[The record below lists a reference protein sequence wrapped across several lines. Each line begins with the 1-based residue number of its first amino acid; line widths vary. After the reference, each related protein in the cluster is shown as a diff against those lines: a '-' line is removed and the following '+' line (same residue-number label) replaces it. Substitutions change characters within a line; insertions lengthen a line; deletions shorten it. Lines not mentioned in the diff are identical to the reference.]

1 MAVVTDPFVA
11 ADLQY
16 TLPTILADYI
26 NRGTFPKAIAANFF
40 TDLSYLTTEGGRVIT
55 VPDVYTNQFTVSTQS
70 VQGAEITTQGP
81 AQASNT
87 LTLNTHK
94 YIAFII
100 GDADLVQIAS
110 KYQLL
115 TVYAEESAKL
125 LIRGLEDAIF
135 ALIPS
140 LTNNVGTTTTNVTDQ
155 SIRDAITLL
164 DGADYDITNG
174 NAAFF
179 FHPKV
184 FWGQLGSI
192 VKYYSNNI
200 SQFNYLRTG
209 NFGPFDASRGLKGVL
224 YDIPVF
230 TSSRLPD
237 SATVAQ
243 GMLASKMA
251 IGFAIQ
257 NGGQGNDG
265 VQDGQMT
272 VANRVRT
279 QMEYQ
284 LRNLGMLCVVDMIF
298 GVALLRPAA
307 AVWIKS
313 NDTSAA

>member
-1 MAVVTDPFVA
+1 MAVTTDPFVA

-26 NRGTFPKAIAANFF
+26 NRGTFPKAVAANFF
-40 TDLSYLTTEGGRVIT
+40 TDLSYLTTQGGRVIT
-55 VPDVYTNQFTVSTQS
+55 VPQIYTNQFTVSTQS

-81 AQASNT
+81 AQAANT

-94 YIAFII
+94 YIATII
-100 GDADLVQIAS
+100 GDADLVQIAT

-115 TVYAEESAKL
+115 EVYADEMAKL
-125 LIRGLEDAIF
+125 LVRGLEDAIF
-135 ALIPS
+135 ALIAS
-140 LTNNVGTTTTNVTDQ
+140 LTTNVVGTNTTNVTDQ
-155 SIRDAITLL
+155 NIRDAISAL
-164 DGADYDITNG
+164 DSADYDITNG
-174 NAAFF
+174 ESAFF

-192 VKYYSNNI
+192 TKYYSNNI

-237 SATVAQ
+237 SATIAQ
-243 GMLASKMA
+243 GLLANKMA
-251 IGFAIQ
+251 FGFAIQ
-257 NGGQGNDG
+257 NPGTGADDTRVVG
-265 VQDGQMT
+265 
-272 VANRVRT
+272 NRVRT

-284 LRNLGMLCVVDMIF
+284 LRNLGMLTVVDMIF
-298 GVALLRPAA
+298 GVGILREPA

>member
-1 MAVVTDPFVA
+1 M
-11 ADLQY
+11 L
-16 TLPTILADYI
+16 TI
-26 NRGTFPKAIAANFF
+26 
-40 TDLSYLTTEGGRVIT
+40 
-55 VPDVYTNQFTVSTQS
+55 
-70 VQGAEITTQGP
+70 
-81 AQASNT
+81 
-87 LTLNTHK
+87 
-94 YIAFII
+94 
-100 GDADLVQIAS
+100 
-110 KYQLL
+110 
-115 TVYAEESAKL
+115 YAEESARL
-125 LIRGLEDAIF
+125 LVRGLEDALF

-140 LTNNVGTTTTNVTDQ
+140 LSNIVGLTTTNVTDQ
-155 SIRDAITLL
+155 NIRDAIILL
-164 DGADYDITNG
+164 ENGDYDITNG
-174 NAAFF
+174 ESAFF

-184 FWGQLGSI
+184 YWGQLGSI

-230 TSSRLPD
+230 TSSRIPD

-243 GMLASKMA
+243 NMLAHKSA
-251 IGFAIQ
+251 IGLAIQ
-257 NGGQGNDG
+257 DGGAGSDG
-265 VQDGQMT
+265 VQDG
-272 VANRVRT
+272 VNSVSNRVRT